1 MEACF
6 RHKIESEKK
15 NEIWP
20 FIPELWVYFSKFRF
34 FWHITFS
41 KYKLGINCAEL

>member
-15 NEIWP
+15 WNLAFYSWIVGL
-20 FIPELWVYFSKFRF
+20 FLKIQIF
-34 FWHITFS
+34 F
-41 KYKLGINCAEL
+41 GILLFLNINWE